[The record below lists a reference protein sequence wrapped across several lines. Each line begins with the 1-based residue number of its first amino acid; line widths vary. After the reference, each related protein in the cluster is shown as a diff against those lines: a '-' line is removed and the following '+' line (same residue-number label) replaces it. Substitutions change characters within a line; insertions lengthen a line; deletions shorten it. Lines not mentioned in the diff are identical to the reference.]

1 MEELITASVV
11 DFALAIFVGFVVWLV
26 TSRIWKVR
34 LAKKERLKLNKI
46 SELEKK
52 AEKLKHQSIANIVA
66 AEWDLAF
73 NLFSPSRQQSGNKPT
88 ASQMRL
94 VIELIDYK
102 LINYQDLTLR
112 FKSPGFWSRDD
123 VSRILKEHSADVEA
137 LKKIKAMD
145 AELERMMSGKSSSS
159 SAVKEKEGAPR
170 LDLAHLPGIK
180 KFPYTANYSI
190 LTIPERR
197 FYHCLC
203 RWADGHGFAIA
214 PKVRMQDLLS
224 LKKGL
229 KRDDYLAWF
238 WEINQRHVDFTV
250 LDTQKNY
257 RRTLFCI
264 ELDGD
269 SHLTEK
275 QKQID
280 AFKNRALAS
289 AGLMLFRHNMPKG
302 KPSNE
307 VFFNLEQLRK
317 ELDQDLAKAASAQ
330 KQGGKR

>member
-11 DFALAIFVGFVVWLV
+11 DFALAIFVGFVAWRI
-26 TSRIWKVR
+26 TSHNWKNR
-34 LAKKERLKLNKI
+34 FI
-46 SELEKK
+46 ELEKADK
-52 AEKLKHQSIANIVA
+52 TKQMEIDRLTKKVA
-66 AEWDLAF
+66 RMCQESFDIKSNTEWDLILDYYIPARRIKHE
-73 NLFSPSRQQSGNKPT
+73 LPSLAQVRLLMEMVDNGLV
-88 ASQMRL
+88 SQH
-94 VIELIDYK
+94 ELAYK
-102 LINYQDLTLR
+102 LGCPSVWHKYPVTK
-112 FKSPGFWSRDD
+112 F
-123 VSRILKEHSADVEA
+123 LKEHQQAIDSLKANRKVEQSTT
-137 LKKIKAMD
+137 KIASVEKAQEE
-145 AELERMMSGKSSSS
+145 AS
-159 SAVKEKEGAPR
+159 R
-170 LDLAHLPGIK
+170 LDLAHLPGIE

-197 FYHCLC
+197 FYLCLC

-229 KRDDYLAWF
+229 KKDDYLAWF

-275 QKQID
+275 QRRID
-280 AFKNRALAS
+280 VFKNRALAS
-289 AGLMLFRHNMPKG
+289 AGIMLFRHNMPKG

-317 ELDQDLAKAASAQ
+317 ELDQDLAKAAGAQ